1 MEPKLDL
8 DLRDVFDGFE
18 DMKRAARS
26 LKPVFQ
32 RLVPDMRR
40 DQESHFA
47 DQKGS
52 ESAWPPRADSTRKR
66 RKKSARRGLLGK
78 LKTAFRVEFSRDEIA
93 AFEIVAWSGIHQEG
107 GTAGHGAVIP
117 QREHMYMS
125 TTFLNIADE
134 RIGEHV
140 FGAWQRGAKKR

>member
-1 MEPKLDL
+1 MEPTLDL

-18 DMKRAARS
+18 DISRAARN
-26 LKPVFQ
+26 LTPVFQ

-47 DQKGS
+47 EQKGTDA
-52 ESAWPPRADSTRKR
+52 AWPPRAASTMKR
-66 RKKSARRGLLGK
+66 RGKSARGGLLGK
-78 LKTAFRVEFSRDEIA
+78 LKSAFRVEFSRVEIA
-93 AFEIVAWSGIHQEG
+93 AFEIVEWSGVHQDG
-107 GTAGHGAVIP
+107 GRVGHGAVIP

-134 RIGEHV
+134 RIAKHV
-140 FGAWQRGAKKR
+140 FGAWQRGAKR